1 MISSQTQIIVAS
13 ETRHFRHQAQKMVT
27 AEDFFL
33 EIGCSFGECTRLF
46 AKLGLRGVSVDH
58 SSDAVTRARQLL
70 GGYAG
75 ISVVQ
80 ADARDI
86 EHIRQICPAPSVIL
100 IDIGGNERLPKV
112 TSLLRLVL
120 KTFRPRLIL
129 VKSME
134 LAELSSI
141 IQVFSLP
148 NVPHLLAP
156 LEESSIPHQ
165 LIDLSKSPLVND
177 RLFALQ
183 RLRRSVEQNEV
194 LKRIE
199 EMRHDENGTVRKR
212 AIHILE
218 NRNQN

>member
-1 MISSQTQIIVAS
+1 MTSSQTQIIVAS
-13 ETRHFRHQAQKMVT
+13 ETRHFRHQAQNMIT
-27 AEDFFL
+27 TDDFFL
-33 EIGCSFGECTRLF
+33 EIGCSFGECTKLF
-46 AKLGLRGVSVDH
+46 AKLGFSGVAVDH
-58 SSDAVTRARQLL
+58 SNDAVVRARQLL
-70 GGYAG
+70 NGYSS

-86 EHIRQICPAPSVIL
+86 QNIRKLCPAPSVIL
-100 IDIGGNERLPKV
+100 IDIGGNEPLPKV

-141 IQVFSLP
+141 IQAFSLP
-148 NVPHLLAP
+148 DRPHLLSP
-156 LEESSIPHQ
+156 LEKNTIPHQ
-165 LIDLSKSPLVND
+165 LIDLSNSPFVND

-183 RLRRSVEQNEV
+183 RLRPLVQQDEV
-194 LKRIE
+194 LRRIKK
-199 EMRHDENGTVRKR
+199 MCHDENGTVRKR

-218 NRNQN
+218 RQTQ